1 MFASAFNLNEHKTV
15 TLAGAPFGHHARI
28 LAEVAS
34 AVRPR
39 TAIYVAGDE
48 LAAAVTAQLVA
59 FFNPHIEIL
68 NFPAWDCLPYD
79 RVSPSAGILAARVD
93 CLSKL
98 LELPKQPRLV
108 ITTVQAML
116 QKVPAPSVFR
126 DVSLSLQAGDALDIE
141 KLKLFLARNGFTRAE
156 TVREPGEYA
165 FRGSIIDIFPPGVEE
180 PLRLDLFGDD
190 IETIRSFDPITQRT
204 LNTQN
209 GFHLKPVSEIVF
221 DDVTIAHFRTAYRDV
236 FGVSAKDPLY
246 ESVSAGRKYAGMEHW
261 LPLFYPAMAS
271 FADYVQDAVFML
283 DAQLEEA
290 VQARLSHIDDFYSAR
305 KALQQADKKAGQIV
319 YRPLPPD
326 RLYLNR
332 KEWDALLAT
341 HTVGNFSPFPIADI
355 AQQAVDCQGARA
367 RDFADTRAKDAP
379 NLFQTVRDFI
389 SAQQDRRV
397 LVACYSNG
405 SAERIIHV
413 MREHGLNQLEM
424 VDDYE
429 KAVKRDK
436 RAPSV
441 CVLAVERGFASP
453 DLLVLSEQDI
463 LGDRLQRPKPRH
475 GKSDKFT
482 LELSALNE
490 GDLVVHAEHGIGRYM
505 GLETMH
511 VTGAPHDCLRI
522 VYEGGDKLFVP
533 VENLDVLSRYGSNT
547 DGVQL
552 DRLGSVSWQGRKARV
567 KKRLKDMAEA
577 LLKIAAE
584 RQVQEGEQITLPS
597 GLYEEFAAR
606 FPYAE
611 TADQERA
618 INQVF
623 DDLSS
628 GKPMDRLVC
637 GDVGFG
643 KTEVAIR
650 AAFAA
655 VHAGYQVAVV
665 VPTTL
670 LARQHTRNFMTR
682 FNGMPVRIAQLSR
695 MVTAKEAKESKALLA
710 EGKLDIVVGTHALL
724 AKDVKFHNLGLLIV
738 DEEQHFGVKQKE
750 RLKELRANVH
760 VLTLTATPIPRT
772 LQLALTG
779 VRELSLITTPPVDR
793 LAVRTAV
800 LPYDAMVIREAL
812 MREHYR
818 GGQSFYVCPRLED
831 MPHLREQLQELV
843 PEIKMVT
850 AHGKLTATE
859 LEDVM
864 TAFDE
869 GKYDVL
875 LSTNIVESGLD
886 IPNANTI
893 IIHRADMFGLAQLY
907 QLRGRVGR
915 AKQRGYAYLTYDNTM
930 ALSQT
935 AQQRLEVISTLEGL
949 GAGFQL
955 ASHDMDIRG
964 AGNLLGE
971 EQSGHIR
978 EVGIELFQQML
989 EEAVATARDE
999 AKYGGSKSSGG
1010 AANQNDDG
1018 WTPQINLGMSV
1029 LIPESYVSDL
1039 GLRLNLYRRA
1049 ADLKTRD
1056 EIESFAAE
1064 LIDRF
1069 GALPIEV
1076 QNLLETVAIK
1086 ALCKQSGVERLD
1098 AGPKGAVIGFR
1109 NASFAKPE
1117 RLVHYIQKNSGTIKV
1132 RPDQK
1137 LTCLRVWVDEA
1148 ARLKGVEKI
1157 LNELVG
1163 LAA

>member
-1 MFASAFNLNEHKTV
+1 MFAAAFNFDERKQV
-15 TLAGAPFGHHARI
+15 TLAGAPFGHHARVLTEI
-28 LAEVAS
+28 AS
-34 AVRPR
+34 AARPR
-39 TAIYVAGDE
+39 TTVYVAADE

-59 FFNPHIEIL
+59 FFNPHIELL

-79 RVSPSAGILAARVD
+79 RISPSAGILAARVD
-93 CLSKL
+93 CLTKL
-98 LELPKQPRLV
+98 LEPPKQPRLV

-116 QKVPAPSVFR
+116 QKVPAPQVFA
-126 DVSLSLQAGDALDIE
+126 DVSLSLQAGDTLDIE
-141 KLKLFLARNGFTRAE
+141 KLKSFLARNGFTRAE

-165 FRGSIIDIFPPGVEE
+165 FRGSIIDIFPPGVDE

-190 IETIRSFDPITQRT
+190 IESIRCFDPISQRT

-209 GFHLKPVSEIVF
+209 SFFLKPVSEIVF
-221 DDVTIAHFRTAYRDV
+221 DEVTIAHFRSAYRDI
-236 FGVSAKDPLY
+236 FGVSSKDPLY
-246 ESVSAGRKYAGMEHW
+246 ESVSAGRKYPGMEHW
-261 LPLFYPAMAS
+261 LPLFYTSMAS
-271 FADYVQDAVFML
+271 FTDYLPDAILLL
-283 DAQLEEA
+283 DTQLEEA
-290 VQARLSHIDDFYSAR
+290 VGARLSQIDDFYSAR
-305 KALQQADKKAGQIV
+305 KALQQTEKKSGQIG
-319 YRPLPPD
+319 YRPLPSEQH
-326 RLYLNR
+326 YLNR
-332 KEWDALLAT
+332 KDWDALLAS
-341 HTVGNFSPFPIADI
+341 HTVGNLSPFPMAEI
-355 AQQAVDCQGARA
+355 AQHAVDCLINCGGARA

-389 SAQQDRRV
+389 AAQQDKRV
-397 LVACYSNG
+397 LIACYSQG
-405 SAERIIHV
+405 SAERIVHV
-413 MREHGLNQLEM
+413 LREHGLSQLEM
-424 VDDYE
+424 VADFE
-429 KAVKRDK
+429 KATKRDK

-441 CVLAVERGFASP
+441 CVLAVERGFTSP

-475 GKSDKFT
+475 GKSDKFS

-490 GDLVVHAEHGIGRYM
+490 SDLVVHAEHGIGRYM

-547 DGVQL
+547 DGVAL

-584 RQVQEGEQITLPS
+584 RQIQQGEQITLPS

-618 INQVF
+618 IEQVF

-655 VHAGYQVAVV
+655 VHAGFQVAVV

-670 LARQHTRNFMTR
+670 LARQHTRNFMAR
-682 FNGMPVRIAQLSR
+682 FNGMPVRVAQLSR
-695 MVTAKEAKESKALLA
+695 MVNAKESKETKNLLA
-710 EGKLDIVVGTHALL
+710 DGKIEIVIGTHALL
-724 AKDVKFHNLGLLIV
+724 AKDMHFKNLGLLIV

-793 LAVRTAV
+793 LAVRTSV
-800 LPYDAMVIREAL
+800 LPYDPIVIREAL

-831 MPHLREQLQELV
+831 MPALREQLRELV
-843 PEIKMVT
+843 PEIKVIT
-850 AHGKLTATE
+850 AHGKLTSTE

-869 GKYDVL
+869 AKYDVL

-915 AKQRGYAYLTYDNTM
+915 AKQRGYAYLTYDHAM
-930 ALSQT
+930 PLSAT
-935 AQQRLEVISTLEGL
+935 AQKRLEVISTLEGL

-989 EEAVATARDE
+989 EEAVATARDM
-999 AKYGGSKSSGG
+999 AKHGGKEV
-1010 AANQNDDG
+1010 ANENDDS

-1049 ADLKTRD
+1049 ADLKNRD

-1109 NASFAKPE
+1109 NASFARPD

-1132 RPDQK
+1132 RPDQR
-1137 LTCLRVWVDEA
+1137 LTCLRVWADEA
-1148 ARLKGVEKI
+1148 SRLKGVEKI
-1157 LNELVG
+1157 LNELVS

>member
-1 MFASAFNLNEHKTV
+1 MFASKFNLDQHSHV

-28 LAEVAS
+28 LAEIAS
-34 AVRPR
+34 AARPR
-39 TAIYVAGDE
+39 VAVYVAADE

-79 RVSPSAGILAARVD
+79 RVSPSAGILAARID
-93 CLSKL
+93 CLTKL
-98 LELPKQPRLV
+98 LDTPKQPRLV

-116 QKVPAPSVFR
+116 QKVPAPSIFR

-141 KLKLFLARNGFTRAE
+141 KLKGFLARNGFTRSE

-165 FRGSIIDIFPPGVEE
+165 FRGSIIDIFPPGVDE
-180 PLRLDLFGDD
+180 PLRIDLFGDD
-190 IETIRSFDPITQRT
+190 IESIRSFDPISQRT
-204 LNTQN
+204 LNKQN
-209 GFHLKPVSEIVF
+209 AFYLKPVSEIVF
-221 DDVTIAHFRTAYRDV
+221 DDVTIAHFRSAYRDA
-236 FGVSAKDPLY
+236 FGVSTKDPLY
-246 ESVSAGRKYAGMEHW
+246 ESVSAGRKYPGMEHW
-261 LPLFYPAMAS
+261 LPLFYTSMGS
-271 FADYVQDAVFML
+271 FADYVPNAVLML
-283 DAQLEEA
+283 DSQLEEA
-290 VQARLSHIDDFYSAR
+290 VNARLSQVDDFYSAR
-305 KALQQADKKAGQIV
+305 KALQQSEKKTGQIS
-319 YRPLPPD
+319 YRPLSPD
-326 RLYLNR
+326 KLYLNR
-332 KEWDALLAT
+332 KDWDDLLAV
-341 HTVGNFSPFPIADI
+341 HTVGILSPFPIAEI
-355 AQQAVDCQGARA
+355 VQNAVDCQGVRA

-379 NLFQTVRDFI
+379 NLFKTVSEFI
-389 SAQQDRRV
+389 TAQQDRRV
-397 LVACYSNG
+397 LIACYSQG
-405 SAERIIHV
+405 SAERIVHV
-413 MREHGLNQLEM
+413 MREHGLSQLEM
-424 VDDYE
+424 VDDFE
-429 KAVKRDK
+429 KATKRDK

-441 CVLAVERGFASP
+441 CVLAVERGFTSP

-475 GKSDKFT
+475 GKSDKFS

-522 VYEGGDKLFVP
+522 GYEGGDKLYVP

-547 DGVQL
+547 DGVAL

-584 RQVQEGEQITLPS
+584 RQIQEGEQIALPT

-618 INQVF
+618 ISQVL

-655 VHAGYQVAVV
+655 VHAGFQVAVV

-695 MVTAKEAKESKALLA
+695 MVTAKESKETKRLLA
-710 EGKLDIVVGTHALL
+710 DGKVDIVVGTHAIL
-724 AKDVKFHNLGLLIV
+724 AKDIHFKNLGLLIV

-793 LAVRTAV
+793 LAVRTSV
-800 LPYDAMVIREAL
+800 LPYDPMVIREAL

-831 MPHLREQLQELV
+831 MPALREQLQELV
-843 PEIKMVT
+843 PEIKIVT

-869 GKYDVL
+869 AKYDVL

-915 AKQRGYAYLTYDNTM
+915 AKQRGYAYLTYDNSM
-930 ALSQT
+930 PLSAT
-935 AQQRLEVISTLEGL
+935 AQKRLEVISTLEGL

-989 EEAVATARDE
+989 EEAVATARDM
-999 AKYGGSKSSGG
+999 AKHGGKEV
-1010 AANQNDDG
+1010 ANENDDS

-1049 ADLKTRD
+1049 ADLKSRD

-1064 LIDRF
+1064 MIDRF
-1069 GALPIEV
+1069 GALPVEV

-1109 NASFAKPE
+1109 NASFARPD

-1137 LTCLRVWVDEA
+1137 LTCLRVWADEH

-1157 LNELVG
+1157 LNELAS

>member
-1 MFASAFNLNEHKTV
+1 MFASTFNLDEKKHV
-15 TLAGAPFGHHARI
+15 TLAGAPFGHHARV
-28 LAEVAS
+28 LAESASAARPRVVVYVAS
-34 AVRPR
+34 
-39 TAIYVAGDE
+39 DE

-93 CLSKL
+93 CLTKL
-98 LELPKQPRLV
+98 LDVPRQPRLV

-126 DVSLSLQAGDALDIE
+126 DVSLSLHAGDALDIE
-141 KLKLFLARNGFTRAE
+141 RLKNFLARNGFTRAE
-156 TVREPGEYA
+156 TVRESGEYA
-165 FRGSIIDIFPPGVEE
+165 FRGSIIDIFPPGVDE
-180 PLRLDLFGDD
+180 PLRLDLLGDD
-190 IETIRSFDPITQRT
+190 IESIRCFDPISQRT
-204 LNTQN
+204 LNTRN
-209 GFHLKPVSEIVF
+209 GLLLKPVSEIVF
-221 DDVTIAHFRTAYRDV
+221 DDVTIAHFRSAYRDA
-236 FGVSAKDPLY
+236 FGVSSKDPLY
-246 ESVSAGRKYAGMEHW
+246 ESVSAGRKYPGMEHW
-261 LPLFYPAMAS
+261 LALFYSGMGLLT
-271 FADYVQDAVFML
+271 DYLPDAVLML

-290 VQARLSHIDDFYSAR
+290 VGARLSQIDDFYSAR
-305 KALQQADKKAGQIV
+305 QVLQQAEKKKGHIG

-332 KEWDALLAT
+332 KDWDAVLAS
-341 HTVGNFSPFPIADI
+341 HTVGSFSPFPIADI
-355 AQQAVDCQGARA
+355 AHNAVDCHGSRA
-367 RDFADTRAKDAP
+367 RDFAETRAKDAP
-379 NLFQTVRDFI
+379 HLFQAVSDALAAQRDK
-389 SAQQDRRV
+389 RV
-397 LVACYSNG
+397 LIACYSQG
-405 SAERIIHV
+405 SADRIIHV
-413 MREHGLNQLEM
+413 LREHGLTQLEM
-424 VDDYE
+424 VEDYE
-429 KAVKRDK
+429 QATRRDK
-436 RAPSV
+436 RAPGV
-441 CVLAVERGFASP
+441 CVLAVERGFSSP
-453 DLLVLSEQDI
+453 DLWMVSEQDI

-475 GKSDKFT
+475 GKSDKFS

-522 VYEGGDKLFVP
+522 VYDGGDKLYVP

-547 DGVQL
+547 DGVSL

-584 RQVQEGEQITLPS
+584 RQVQHGEHITLPA
-597 GLYEEFAAR
+597 GLYDEFAAR

-618 INQVF
+618 IGQVLE
-623 DDLSS
+623 DLSS

-655 VHAGYQVAVV
+655 VHAGFQVAVV

-670 LARQHTRNFMTR
+670 LSRQHTRNFMTR

-695 MVTAKEAKESKALLA
+695 MVTNKESKETKLLLTD
-710 EGKLDIVVGTHALL
+710 GKIDIVVGTHALL
-724 AKDVKFHNLGLLIV
+724 AKDIHFKNLGLLIV

-793 LAVRTAV
+793 LAVRTSA
-800 LPYDAMVIREAL
+800 LPYDSLVIREAL

-831 MPHLREQLQELV
+831 MPALREQLQELV

-859 LEDVM
+859 LEEVM

-869 GKYDVL
+869 AKYDVL

-915 AKQRGYAYLTYDNTM
+915 AKQRGYAYLTYDPVVP
-930 ALSQT
+930 LSAT
-935 AQQRLEVISTLEGL
+935 AQKRLEVISTLEGL

-989 EEAVATARDE
+989 EEAVATARD
-999 AKYGGSKSSGG
+999 
-1010 AANQNDDG
+1010 AAAHGDKENVSTDEG

-1029 LIPESYVSDL
+1029 LIPEGYVSDL

-1049 ADLKTRD
+1049 ADLKNRED
-1056 EIESFAAE
+1056 IESFAAE

-1069 GALPIEV
+1069 GALPMEV

-1098 AGPKGAVIGFR
+1098 AGPKGAVVCFR
-1109 NASFAKPE
+1109 NASFARPD

-1137 LTCLRVWVDEA
+1137 LTCLRTWADEA
-1148 ARLKGVEKI
+1148 ARLKGVEKL
-1157 LNELVG
+1157 LNELVK
-1163 LAA
+1163 LVE